1 MPVNHT
7 PEKNNEEYMEKK
19 RGICFNLTA
28 PKFSFSDIILPQKT
42 IEEIDLFLTMVKNDS
57 LIFDS
62 WGLGRVIKN
71 HNLSVNFYGA
81 SGTGKT
87 MVAHAI
93 AFALNKQLL
102 VVDYAEVESKYVG
115 ETSKNLV
122 SLFRY
127 AKDNDAIILFD
138 EADAMLSKRVT
149 MMNNATDVSV
159 NQTRNVL
166 LKLLDEYSGVI
177 IFTTNFLQNYDAAFM
192 RRIYTHIRFEMPEI
206 EQRIMLWNYY
216 LPPALPIEN
225 RTETINYIAKI
236 DDVSGSDIA
245 TSVLRCAV
253 IAAEKKRS
261 ITVDDITEAI
271 NRIKLTRQDA
281 EGKWNVTSRKVTEE
295 YALEQIGGLRYVNN
309 R

>member
-1 MPVNHT
+1 MPINHN
-7 PEKNNEEYMEKK
+7 PEKRSEEHVEKK
-19 RGICFNLTA
+19 NRISFSLTA
-28 PKFSFSDIILPQKT
+28 PKYSFSDIILPQKT
-42 IEEIDLFLTMVKNDS
+42 LEEIDLLLSLIKNDS

-71 HNLSVNFYGA
+71 HNLSVNLYGA

-93 AFALNKQLL
+93 AFALNKPLL

-122 SLFRY
+122 SLFHY
-127 AKDNDAIILFD
+127 AKDNDAVILFD

-177 IFTTNFLQNYDAAFM
+177 IFTTNFLQNYDVAFM
-192 RRIYTHIRFEMPEI
+192 RRIYTHIRFEKPEI
-206 EQRIMLWNYY
+206 EQRIKLWNYY
-216 LPPALPIEN
+216 LTPALPIEN
-225 RTETINYIAKI
+225 RIETINSIAEI
-236 DDVSGSDIA
+236 DEVSGSDIA

-253 IAAEKKRS
+253 IAAEKKQS
-261 ITVDDITEAI
+261 ITVDDIAEAI
-271 NRIKLTRQDA
+271 NRIKLTKQDA
-281 EGKWNVTSRKVTEE
+281 EGNWSITSRRVSEE
-295 YALEQIGGLRYVNN
+295 YASTRIGG
-309 R
+309 